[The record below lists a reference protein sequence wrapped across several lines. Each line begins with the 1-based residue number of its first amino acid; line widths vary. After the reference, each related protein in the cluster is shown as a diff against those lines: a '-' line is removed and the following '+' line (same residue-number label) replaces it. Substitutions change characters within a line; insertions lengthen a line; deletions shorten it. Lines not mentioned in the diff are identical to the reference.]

1 MRKNLI
7 HLKTTNEILKNHLPV
22 SVSVLSLFGRR
33 PCSLSSP
40 PFVLCHGKKFSS
52 LALFCQPHK
61 FSSWKSHDPALG
73 AGIVVSGVVV
83 VAGVVDGRADAG
95 WIEQSP
101 SNASKTNS
109 STATYPELES
119 LWEVMNWSCKKKF
132 SLIFWNAFLKNY
144 WANDNINY

>member
-1 MRKNLI
+1 MSYPVKVFLPKLI
-7 HLKTTNEILKNHLPV
+7 LL
-22 SVSVLSLFGRR
+22 
-33 PCSLSSP
+33 
-40 PFVLCHGKKFSS
+40 
-52 LALFCQPHK
+52 CQPHK

-83 VAGVVDGRADAG
+83 VAGVVDGRADGG
-95 WIEQSP
+95 WIKQSP

-119 LWEVMNWSCKKKF
+119 LWEVMNWICNKKF

-144 WANDNINY
+144 NLTL